1 MEVENPRKLH
11 PAALFVMGVGES
23 FLLGVFSIVMVI
35 ANLDAILMITGSSF
49 WLPLGFV
56 IAAISAFPL
65 YNIARRKWLLL
76 GGNVTG
82 VFLLPPTYMVIVW
95 VMLSYA
101 YGNGQLP

>member
-1 MEVENPRKLH
+1 MGIENSRRLR

-23 FLLGVFSIVMVI
+23 FLLGVFSIVLVI
-35 ANLDAILMITGSSF
+35 ANIDVILMITGSSF
-49 WLPLGFV
+49 WWKLGFV
-56 IAAISAFPL
+56 IAAVSAFPF

-82 VFLLPPTYMVIVW
+82 VFLLPPAYMVIVW

-101 YGNGQLP
+101 YGNGELP

>member
-1 MEVENPRKLH
+1 MGIEHPRKLH

-56 IAAISAFPL
+56 IAAISAFPF

-82 VFLLPPTYMVIVW
+82 VFLLPPAYMVIVW